1 MGSDKVSPFPRHCR
15 EVSIRA
21 PAWGATDSILPKQS
35 LPMFQFALP
44 HGERRFLIRSIPT
57 AARFQFALPHGERH
71 IQNHLSAFIK
81 QFQFAL
87 PHGERR
93 NIIIV
98 RMVVC
103 MFQFAL
109 PHGER
114 RNIIIV
120 RMVVCMFQ
128 FALPHGER
136 LSPEGMIA
144 QFMNVSIRAPAWGAT
159 YEQRDVRAQVE
170 VSIRAPA
177 WGATGYPLDGR
188 FPHKCFNSRSRMGS
202 DCRQYAYATA
212 GVCFNSR
219 SRMGSDHALPRV

>member
-1 MGSDKVSPFPRHCR
+1 
-15 EVSIRA
+15 
-21 PAWGATDSILPKQS
+21 
-35 LPMFQFALP
+35 
-44 HGERRFLIRSIPT
+44 
-57 AARFQFALPHGERH
+57 
-71 IQNHLSAFIK
+71 
-81 QFQFAL
+81 
-87 PHGERR
+87 
-93 NIIIV
+93 
-98 RMVVC
+98 

-159 YEQRDVRAQVE
+159 TLYREFDKTVA

-177 WGATGYPLDGR
+177 WGAT
-188 FPHKCFNSRSRMGS
+188 
-202 DCRQYAYATA
+202 
-212 GVCFNSR
+212 
-219 SRMGSDHALPRV
+219 

>member
-81 QFQFAL
+81 Q
-87 PHGERR
+87 
-93 NIIIV
+93 
-98 RMVVC
+98 
-103 MFQFAL
+103 FQFAL